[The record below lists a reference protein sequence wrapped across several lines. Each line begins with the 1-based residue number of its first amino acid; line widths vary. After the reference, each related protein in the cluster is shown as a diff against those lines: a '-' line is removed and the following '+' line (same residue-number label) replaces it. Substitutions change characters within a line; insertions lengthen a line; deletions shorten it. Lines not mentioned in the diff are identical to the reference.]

1 MQIYCTRSS
10 LSILHVQT
18 VCHKCFLNKNIH
30 VCENPTGK
38 DGQAGHA
45 GRKDDEGTVQGVI
58 GNEMD
63 AKDTKRRARQ
73 GEKEYADKGGTLHL
87 LL

>member
-1 MQIYCTRSS
+1 MQGGATYMYRLYAINAFCTKTYMY
-10 LSILHVQT
+10 V
-18 VCHKCFLNKNIH
+18 K
-30 VCENPTGK
+30 NPTGK

-45 GRKDDEGTVQGVI
+45 GRKDDEGSVQGVT

-63 AKDTKRRARQ
+63 AINTKRRARQ